1 MIEAALLDIVAAE
14 TAGDP
19 MNDHKWVRS
28 SLRSLRQRLRQ
39 AGYAVSV
46 PTIRRLLK
54 AHGFSLRVNAK
65 EKDPRS

>member
-1 MIEAALLDIVAAE
+1 
-14 TAGDP
+14 

>member
-1 MIEAALLDIVAAE
+1 
-14 TAGDP
+14 
-19 MNDHKWVRS
+19 
-28 SLRSLRQRLRQ
+28 LRQRLRQ

-65 EKDPRS
+65 ANSRRSFTETGGS